1 MTDLLCC
8 TVLSPVIAMEG
19 PAMVATT
26 TQEGRTAE
34 KKSFEGEK
42 RKQDSIAFLF
52 CNTRVPFLFCKS
64 FTLFPRHTLGKSA
77 A

>member
-1 MTDLLCC
+1 M
-8 TVLSPVIAMEG
+8 IALEG

-26 TQEGRTAE
+26 TEEGRMAE

-52 CNTRVPFLFCKS
+52 YNTRVSFLFCKS
-64 FTLFPRHTLGKSA
+64 LTLFLRHTLGKSA